1 MIIEDVLSDAGWI
14 NFGVPQ
20 GSILG
25 SLFFLIYTCIFYQD
39 KDVEKIEK
47 ILNKEHSSLYEWFID
62 NKLSIHFGDD
72 KIKTIFFLEEK
83 PHQNISYHKTYQKN
97 IPKQHIVRRLLSKTA
112 KFSDATLILILTESQ
127 WPVQFFKRLTKQN
140 VFWKQSNYLIIPLY
154 DFSVMLLYNHTLTAD
169 THRDILS
176 WVRPW
181 KLKCKLPKTS
191 TYAFVRSSHLV
202 VI

>member
-140 VFWKQSNYLIIPLY
+140 VFWKQSNYFNYSSIRFLCNALVQPHFDGGYSSWYPL
-154 DFSVMLLYNHTLTAD
+154 
-169 THRDILS
+169 LS
-176 WVRPW
+176 
-181 KLKCKLPKTS
+181 KALKTKMQIAQNKYIC
-191 TYAFVRSSHLV
+191 FC
-202 VI
+202 